1 MCFIIIHICKI
12 AYIVV
17 FPVCT
22 PDKAL
27 SHAVGSS
34 YITQM
39 KMLPE
44 NTRSSHEWT
53 QKFKANFITTV
64 LAVVLGN
71 YITEGCNGIRDRV
84 MRTIEAPAAQ
94 PQGESQPT
102 APVQD

>member
-1 MCFIIIHICKI
+1 MI
-12 AYIVV
+12 
-17 FPVCT
+17 
-22 PDKAL
+22 
-27 SHAVGSS
+27 
-34 YITQM
+34 
-39 KMLPE
+39 PE
-44 NTRSSHEWT
+44 NPSSPDEWT
-53 QKFKANFITTV
+53 RKLKANFVATV